1 MDAQVE
7 ELTSSTTVTEDCAGV
22 SGGLSS
28 PMRDGDD
35 DENESPSSSHW
46 LDFITL
52 LMALRGP
59 KGVLVVAV
67 SAFDDDAVFFPNLKL
82 LLLNF
87 ELLFK
92 PYYI

>member
-46 LDFITL
+46 LEITS
-52 LMALRGP
+52 LRGP
-59 KGVLVVAV
+59 KGALV
-67 SAFDDDAVFFPNLKL
+67 AFLHGVFLFNLKL